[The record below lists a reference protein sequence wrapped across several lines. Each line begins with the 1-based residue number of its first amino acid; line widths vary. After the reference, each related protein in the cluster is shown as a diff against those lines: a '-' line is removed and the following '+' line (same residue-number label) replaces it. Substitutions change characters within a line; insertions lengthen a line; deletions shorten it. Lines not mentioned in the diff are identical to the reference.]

1 MPATSNATANMC
13 RRQSFNGKGLT
24 FIEMMFDDEMVTTST
39 TPDTKG
45 SVFNEMSK
53 LVGTFG
59 TIIAQSYAL
68 GSKATEKDAAIATSI
83 VEDELCDYY
92 SFIVEGTPGQFNA
105 ADSAGD
111 VNLDP
116 NQADASDPGVIADA
130 EADIEVEILARISGT
145 SDSAGGVHVDVR
157 YLPADGVTAAGEEV
171 VYGMNS
177 ARVNA

>member
-1 MPATSNATANMC
+1 MKHEHREQQRRDRVGPGGVPQQNA
-13 RRQSFNGKGLT
+13 
-24 FIEMMFDDEMVTTST
+24 E
-39 TPDTKG
+39 
-45 SVFNEMSK
+45 
-53 LVGTFG
+53 
-59 TIIAQSYAL
+59 
-68 GSKATEKDAAIATSI
+68 
-83 VEDELCDYY
+83 CDVY

-111 VNLDP
+111 INLDP

-130 EADIEVEILARISGT
+130 EADIEVEILARIT
-145 SDSAGGVHVDVR
+145 ENDSAGGVHVDVR

>member
-13 RRQSFNGKGLT
+13 RRQSFNGKGIT

-39 TPDTKG
+39 TPDTKD

-68 GSKATEKDAAIATSI
+68 GLKATEKDAAAATSV
-83 VEDELCDYY
+83 VEDELCDFYT
-92 SFIVEGTPGQFNA
+92 FAVEGTPGQLNA

-111 VNLDP
+111 INLDP
-116 NQADASDPGVIADA
+116 NQADATDPGVIADA
-130 EADIEVEILARISGT
+130 EADIETEILARISEN
-145 SDSAGGVHVDVR
+145 DSAGGVHVDVR
-157 YLPADGVTAAGEEV
+157 YLPSDGVTSAGEEI
-171 VYGMNS
+171 VYGFNQ
-177 ARVNA
+177 ARVNG